1 VSNRCWNTD
10 CLDVVEGQVQAQY
23 FVSPENRRKE
33 ICSEQSARLEK
44 VTALF
49 LFILFNDAS

>member
-1 VSNRCWNTD
+1 VSNRRWNTD

-33 ICSEQSARLEK
+33 ICSEHSARLEK